1 MPFIR
6 GKAGE
11 RGRQRWRA
19 GCRHCEVIDAYQAAR
34 DAWEARRWSGEDAG
48 GKVAGT
54 ANSGVGYYQL
64 SDDEYRQIF
73 PMPLFRDYL
82 IQMRRERED
91 EQEWREREEG
101 EPTDSAWGSPDPWTT
116 EQRER

>member
-6 GKAGE
+6 GRAGE

-19 GCRHCEVIDAYQAAR
+19 NCRHCQAIDNFRAAR
-34 DAWEARRWSGEDAG
+34 DAWEHRRWSGEDSG

-64 SDDEYRQIF
+64 SDEEYRQIF
-73 PMPLFRDYL
+73 PMPKFKDFLLAMKGEWDEPEGETSDDD
-82 IQMRRERED
+82 RRE
-91 EQEWREREEG
+91 
-101 EPTDSAWGSPDPWTT
+101 DPWDTGWPAA
-116 EQRER
+116 